1 MRRFL
6 VLIVIAF
13 FSLNSFSQMQGRN
26 GQQLNGRFYGRVVDA
41 SNKGVDAASVIL
53 LQVRMDSATQQ
64 RKETTIG
71 GMLTKPN
78 GEFSIE
84 NVPARGRYL
93 LRITGIGFKPHEQP
107 VAFERPSQSTGGQNN
122 MMAALDKDLGNIKL
136 QVDDKLLNN
145 VTVTSSK
152 PQLQLGIDRK
162 IFNVEQNLVSAG
174 GSAIDVMRN
183 VPSVSVDIDG
193 NISVRNSAPQIF
205 VDGRPTT
212 MTLEQ
217 IPADAIESVE
227 IITNPSAKFDASG
240 GTAGILNIILKK
252 NKRVGY
258 SGNVRAS
265 ADSRGRIGGGGNVN
279 LRQGKFNTFL
289 SANIFP
295 RKSKSTGTTDR
306 TEFFK
311 NDITQNDSIVHSI
324 QNDRSLNKGV
334 FGFGRAGFDYFIN
347 NRNTLTVSGTY
358 SGGKMRPNTNSGIS
372 FSHEYDNWDSLSNND
387 RTSNSN
393 NEFKNWGGQI
403 SFKHNFPKS
412 GHEWTADATYNQG
425 ENNNENLIKTDYY
438 RTGDKIFDRTYQQ
451 QQIGNG
457 INENLVLQS
466 DYVNPLNENSKFEAG
481 VRASIRSVSSTNNFY
496 SISEEGIKLPIT
508 RQSIAYESNDNVYA
522 GYINY
527 ASRIKNFGYQLG
539 LRAENSEYNGDITDK
554 GQSFKIKYD
563 ISLFPSVFLS
573 QKVTDNDE
581 LQFNYSRR
589 INRPNFWQ
597 LIPFT
602 DYADSLNISRGNPNL
617 KPEFT
622 NSFELSYSKSFK
634 NRDNFIASLYFKNTN
649 DLITRYISQEYD
661 TVINRKVIVSSYVN
675 ANSSYVTGLELTSR
689 NKITKWWELTSNVN
703 FYTSKIDLKDV
714 ADPDQFLSYF
724 IKLNNNLKLPK
735 NFSIQISG
743 DYDSKR
749 LTGGSG
755 GGGGGGRGGGGG
767 FGGGGF
773 GGGGSTAQGYIR
785 PQFDVDAA
793 IRYDFLKDRAAS
805 ISLSM
810 NDVFRTRKFD
820 SHTQSLSFTQDVF
833 RRRDP
838 QILRLNF
845 NWRFGKFDANLFKRK
860 NNREEGGDQ
869 GSEGMNF

>member
-1 MRRFL
+1 MRRFI
-6 VLIVIAF
+6 VLFVMAI
-13 FSLNSFSQMQGRN
+13 FSLSALCQMPGRG
-26 GQQLNGRFYGRVVDA
+26 GQQLSGRFYGRVVDV

-53 LQVRMDSATQQ
+53 LKVRMDSTTQQ

-78 GEFSIE
+78 GDFSIE
-84 NVPARGRYL
+84 NVPALGRYT
-93 LRITGIGFKPHEQP
+93 LRVTGIGFKSHEQM
-107 VAFERPSQSTGGQNN
+107 VTFVRTGGGQNGG
-122 MMAALDKDLGNIKL
+122 MASLDRDLGNIKL
-136 QVDDKLLNN
+136 QLDDKLLSN

-162 IFNVEQNLVSAG
+162 VFNVEQNLVSAG
-174 GSAIDVMRN
+174 GSAVDVMRN

-193 NISVRNSAPQIF
+193 NISVRNSSPQIF

-212 MTLEQ
+212 MTLDQ

-258 SGNVRAS
+258 SGNVRVN
-265 ADSRGRIGGGGNVN
+265 ADSRGRIGGGANLN
-279 LRQGKFNTFL
+279 LRQGKINTFL
-289 SANIFP
+289 SANVFP
-295 RKSKSTGTTDR
+295 RKSKGTGTTDR
-306 TEFFK
+306 TEK
-311 NDITQNDSIVHSI
+311 RENEVTHKDTTYHSI
-324 QNDRSLNKGV
+324 QKDRSLNKGV

-347 NRNTLTVSGTY
+347 NRNTITVSGSY
-358 SGGKMRPNTNSGIS
+358 SRGKMRPNTISDIS
-372 FSHEYDNWDSLSNND
+372 FKQEYESWDSLSNNE
-387 RTSNSN
+387 RVSNST
-393 NEFKNWGGQI
+393 NEFKNWGGQAN
-403 SFKHNFPKS
+403 FRHVFPKT
-412 GHEWTADATYNQG
+412 GHEWTADVTYNRG
-425 ENNNENLIKTDYY
+425 ENANLSLIRTDYFK
-438 RTGDKIFDRTYQQ
+438 TGNKLFDRTYQQ

-457 INENLVLQS
+457 MNENLVLQT

-481 VRASIRSVSSTNNFY
+481 VRASLRSVISTNNFF
-496 SISEEGIKLPIT
+496 SVLENGIKDPIT
-508 RQSIAYESNDNVYA
+508 RQNIAYESSDNVYA
-522 GYINY
+522 GYVNF

-539 LRAENSEYNGDITDK
+539 LRAENSEYNGDVTNK
-554 GQSFKIKYD
+554 GQTFNIKYD
-563 ISLFPSVFLS
+563 ISLFPSIFLS

-617 KPEFT
+617 SPEFT

-634 NRDNFIASLYFKNTN
+634 NRDNFIASIYFKNTT
-649 DLITRYISQEYD
+649 DLITRFTEREFD
-661 TVINRKVIVSSYVN
+661 TVIKRNVILSSYVN
-675 ANSSYVTGLELTSR
+675 ANNSYITGLELTSR
-689 NKITKWWELTSNVN
+689 NKITKWWELTSNAN
-703 FYTSKIDLKDV
+703 FYTSKIDLEG
-714 ADPDQFLSYF
+714 AEDPDQFISYF

-735 NFSIQISG
+735 NFTIQLSG

-749 LTGGSG
+749 LTSG
-755 GGGGGGRGGGGG
+755 GGGGGGRGGG

-773 GGGGSTAQGYIR
+773 GGGSSAQGYIR
-785 PQFDVDAA
+785 PQFDIDAA
-793 IRYDFLKDRAAS
+793 IRYEFLKDRAAS

-820 SHTQSLSFTQDVF
+820 SHTESLTFVQDVI

-845 NWRFGKFDANLFKRK
+845 NWRFGKFDSNLFKRK
-860 NNREEGGDQ
+860 NNRDEGDQ
-869 GSEGMNF
+869 GTEGMGF